1 MSTFEIM
8 FDDLKP
14 EAQQKLL
21 EFEGVQSPSDC
32 NYEIVPVCVLERD
45 DQGMEEQGGVSDA

>member
-1 MSTFEIM
+1 MNTFEIM
-8 FDDLKP
+8 FDDLTA

-32 NYEIVPVCVLERD
+32 NYEIVPVCILERD
-45 DQGMEEQGGVSDA
+45 DQGMEEQGGV

>member
-14 EAQQKLL
+14 EVQQALL
-21 EFEGVQSPSDC
+21 EFDGVESPSDC
-32 NYEIVPVCVLERD
+32 NYEIVPGCILVRD
-45 DQGMEEQGGVSDA
+45 DQGETQH